1 MAIVERGQMY
11 SLQVVGQRCSGS
23 GWGVPFNTQRGVKV
37 FIDFDQD
44 GVFNPNTENVLPLA
58 FQGTGTGWTP
68 TYNVFNVMI
77 PATAQTGTTHM
88 RVVYSRQEQFHFL
101 LGIKS
106 CLKGCI
112 VMEKLKIIQ

>member
-1 MAIVERGQMY
+1 METQIIHNIWLVERGQMY
-11 SLQVVGQRCSGS
+11 SMQIVGQRCSGS

-37 FIDFDQD
+37 YIDFDQD
-44 GVFNPNTENVLPLA
+44 GFFNPNTENVLPLA

-88 RVVYSRQEQFHFL
+88 RVVYSR
-101 LGIKS
+101 LGTVPFFTWYQIMLS
-106 CLKGCI
+106 GD
-112 VMEKLKIIQ
+112 V